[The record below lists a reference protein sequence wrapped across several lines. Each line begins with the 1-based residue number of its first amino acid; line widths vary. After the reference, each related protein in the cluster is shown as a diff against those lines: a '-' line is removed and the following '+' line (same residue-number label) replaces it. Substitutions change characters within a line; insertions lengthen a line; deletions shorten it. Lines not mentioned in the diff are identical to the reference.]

1 MGKLIIIM
9 EEFKEMTVDKFIKKQ
24 FLKVRAKDSIKKV
37 IRIFEKED
45 ISVLPVM
52 KGKKLIGEIHEI
64 DLLKL
69 LVDLKD
75 IPEEDVTSLG
85 FSVDM
90 GYIAKTAEQIMRRH
104 DIIIE
109 PKTKIKDAAYTMLKE
124 GVSKIPVMKKKSLI
138 GILSEKKL
146 LEELI
151 KRRKI

>member
-1 MGKLIIIM
+1 MPIA
-9 EEFKEMTVDKFIKKQ
+9 KFVKKK
-24 FLKVRAKDSIKKV
+24 FLKVRARDSIKKV

-45 ISVLPVM
+45 ISVLPVF
-52 KGKKLIGEIHEI
+52 KGKKFMGEIHEI

-69 LVDLKD
+69 LVNIKD

-85 FSVDM
+85 FTVDM

-104 DIIIE
+104 DIILE
-109 PKTKIKDAAYTMLKE
+109 PKTKVKDAAYTMLKE

-151 KRRKI
+151 KRGKA